1 MCPRFLSPISG
12 AGQTSIVRRT
22 AADAPEDLPEGLV
35 AVGRLQAI
43 AAVPMGDGREARR
56 VIVATGGRARRG
68 PTDNRRAGRAG
79 RVGEGI
85 APRSHSGRHRPP
97 VFTGSTDSD
106 AMSRMCGATTL
117 NILKYTPQANFWA
130 AVMLLRN
137 NMHKSYASRDADP
150 DRRST
155 VSLRPFWWALL
166 ICLIS
171 GHHRWQSPWG
181 PDRRFCAR
189 CLRRERVARR
199 GEWVVDRRP
208 KVRWG
213 EIRRPQ

>member
-1 MCPRFLSPISG
+1 M
-12 AGQTSIVRRT
+12 RRT

-117 NILKYTPQANFWA
+117 NILKYTPQAKFWA

>member
-1 MCPRFLSPISG
+1 M
-12 AGQTSIVRRT
+12 RRT
-22 AADAPEDLPEGLV
+22 RSSV
-35 AVGRLQAI
+35 AGAFRLGATPSSRRMPGGPVGRPRCRW
-43 AAVPMGDGREARR
+43 AAPGHSCGADGRWPRGAAGDRRDGRPRSAR
-56 VIVATGGRARRG
+56 
-68 PTDNRRAGRAG
+68 TDRTAEQAG

-117 NILKYTPQANFWA
+117 NILKYTPQAKFWA

-171 GHHRWQSPWG
+171 GHRWQSPWG